1 MKYQEGTVDVNGLKI
16 HYYRTG
22 GDLPPVVLNHGAL
35 DDGRCWP
42 RLVQALEMHYDLV
55 LPDARGHGLSDS
67 GAGEYSSQAR
77 AGDLIGLIETLG
89 LEKPVIGGHSMGADT
104 SLCAAVNRPDLIAGF
119 FMEDPPFTLPGEP
132 LFGGPAGQVSSKR
145 VNRTLQFVNAVPKF
159 ISIPLAKRLMPSATP
174 AVIESWLASKQLVSE
189 DFIQVLGDPQWLA
202 GCLED
207 ELLNT
212 VSSPALLIYGDRE
225 KGAIVSKAAAERAA
239 ERIEGLRVVLLEG
252 ATHDIRRTQFEGY
265 LAAVQDFLKRVW
277 E

>member
-42 RLVQALEMHYDLV
+42 RMVQALERDYDLV
-55 LPDARGHGLSDS
+55 LPDARGHGLSGS
-67 GAGEYSSQAR
+67 GSGEYSSQAR
-77 AGDLIGLIETLG
+77 AADLIGLIEILG
-89 LEKPVIGGHSMGADT
+89 LENPVIGGHSMGADT

-132 LFGGPAGQVSSKR
+132 LFGGPAGQISSKR
-145 VNRTLQFVNAVPKF
+145 VNRTLQLVKAAPKF
-159 ISIPLAKRLMPSATP
+159 ISIPLAKWMIPSATP

-189 DFIQVLGDPQWLA
+189 DFVQVLGDPHWLA
-202 GCLED
+202 GCLEAD
-207 ELLNT
+207 LLGK
-212 VSSPALLIYGDRE
+212 VSSPALLIYGDRK

-239 ERIEGLRVVLLEG
+239 VRIEGLQIVYLEG
-252 ATHDIRRTQFEGY
+252 ATHDIRRTRFEGY
-265 LAAVQDFLKRVW
+265 LAAVQDFLQAVW